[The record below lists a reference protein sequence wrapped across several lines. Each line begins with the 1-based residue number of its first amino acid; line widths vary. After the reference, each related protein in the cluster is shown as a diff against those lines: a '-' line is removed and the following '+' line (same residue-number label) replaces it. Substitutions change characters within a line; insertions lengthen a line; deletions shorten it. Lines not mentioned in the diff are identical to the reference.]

1 MQEIVCDLKRYF
13 LETYGE
19 KGSFLFLEQIPFGPP
34 IKKTAPPTQPLPLM
48 KSIAK
53 EIKQSDP
60 KQDKIEEFEEPQ
72 AVETPLSFI
81 AEKPVV
87 TPTPIDSD
95 IATIYKKINPKAKLF
110 DSPLNDDIAKQIR
123 MASNKRSDLPEI
135 PLLFDHSI
143 QADLDFLTSLAK
155 AINTSFGTS
164 SVVHIH
170 EFEEKNLW
178 KPLLAHASIRLII
191 IPSSLLKRSPNLHT
205 LCKEYPG
212 RLLKSVEKIP
222 LFALTDISNSP
233 IRKKEIWATLT
244 RFFKHPAT

>member
-1 MQEIVCDLKRYF
+1 MQQIISDIKMYLIENYD
-13 LETYGE
+13 E
-19 KGSFLFLEQIPFGPP
+19 KGNLLFLEQLTLKEDFSKKPTLAPIQPKAAIQPKKITPP
-34 IKKTAPPTQPLPLM
+34 I
-48 KSIAK
+48 
-53 EIKQSDP
+53 E
-60 KQDKIEEFEEPQ
+60 KIEEVEVEEP
-72 AVETPLSFI
+72 PPSFI

-87 TPTPIDSD
+87 TQAPMDGD
-95 IATIYKKINPKAKLF
+95 IAALYKKINPAAKLF
-110 DSPLNDDIAKQIR
+110 DSPLNDDVAKQIR
-123 MASNKRSDLPEI
+123 MASSKRSDLPEI
-135 PLLFDHSI
+135 PVLFDHSI

-191 IPSSLLKRSPNLHT
+191 IPSSLLKHSPNLHT

-222 LFALTDISNSP
+222 LLALTDISNSP
-233 IRKKEIWATLT
+233 LRKKEIWSTLT
-244 RFFKHPAT
+244 RFFKPSST